1 MTGPALFIFVIVAV
15 LSTAKKTALYTS
27 NVWAGIGKRKGGK
40 L

>member
-1 MTGPALFIFVIVAV
+1 MTRFYRLLAFIVTSSRF
-15 LSTAKKTALYTS
+15 TS

>member
-1 MTGPALFIFVIVAV
+1 MTRLVKFLAFVVT
-15 LSTAKKTALYTS
+15 SSRFTS

>member
-1 MTGPALFIFVIVAV
+1 MTRIYRFLAFVVT
-15 LSTAKKTALYTS
+15 SSRFTS